1 MSDQSI
7 KDATRNIDC
16 PEVAAPAF
24 TQPPP
29 LAESTVA
36 IVTSA
41 SLHHADQDAFAA
53 MDTSYRVL
61 DGARRDYVVGHWS
74 PNFDVSGVAADINV
88 VFPID
93 RLDELA
99 EVGKI
104 GRVADHHL
112 AYAGNQF
119 DLAQIRMDGGPSG
132 AAYLREQGV
141 DVVLLTPV

>member
-1 MSDQSI
+1 MSDTGI
-7 KDATRNIDC
+7 KDEVRDIQC
-16 PEVAAPAF
+16 PLFDNPTF
-24 TQPPP
+24 TTP
-29 LAESTVA
+29 LPLEKATVA

-41 SLHHADQDAFAA
+41 SLHHPDQEDFAP

-61 DGARRDYVVGHWS
+61 RSAQHDYLVGHWS
-74 PNFDVSGVAADINV
+74 PNFDTSGMAVDLNV

-99 EVGKI
+99 ALGKI

-119 DLAQIRMDGGPSG
+119 DLAQIRMDGGPAG
-132 AAYLREQGV
+132 AAYLRQQGV
-141 DVVLLTPV
+141 DVVVLTPI